1 MHRHCSRAR
10 GWKIAE
16 LRVRVEEE
24 RNKEG
29 EREREQDD
37 SPFCMQSMQH
47 FVSCN
52 WSFRAGVEVK
62 DKLIYFEAAAHRTER
77 SIYVLANAPIL
88 YCPLA
93 FKQNKAGTGGAQ
105 TDDDESEWKQNKN
118 HTKVKATLWNPFIVH
133 CQHAL
138 IKNASTFADSSV
150 NCMQLLSLP
159 LFTTLSVPS
168 PLRTTT
174 VPRRGGGTS
183 ANCNLQCADEARRA
197 RIRGTLLEKYRKLV
211 CLIEQCLSELNTT
224 TGGPTHMYT
233 HSFVAHVCEWVCKN
247 AVALW

>member
-1 MHRHCSRAR
+1 MR
-10 GWKIAE
+10 GTK
-16 LRVRVEEE
+16 
-24 RNKEG
+24 K
-29 EREREQDD
+29 ERERENRTN

-150 NCMQLLSLP
+150 NCMQLPSHP
-159 LFTTLSVPS
+159 LFTTLSATPS
-168 PLRTTT
+168 PQNNNSTKK
-174 VPRRGGGTS
+174 RRG
-183 ANCNLQCADEARRA
+183 NECQLQFAVCRRGEAGAYPWYVIEEIPKIGLFDRTMSVRTQYNY
-197 RIRGTLLEKYRKLV
+197 RGT
-211 CLIEQCLSELNTT
+211 NTHVHT
-224 TGGPTHMYT
+224 FICCTC
-233 HSFVAHVCEWVCKN
+233 VWVCEWVCKN
-247 AVALW
+247 SVALW